1 MNTTNIN
8 QLLAPIMA
16 ESPPSSPKQADI
28 EKLTQMMEAVLQSD
42 RQLQSSYEK
51 LHKEKEQ
58 VKNYLNEI
66 LESLT
71 TGVIVVDQED
81 RITVFNKMAG
91 VITGRS
97 PQDAIGKKLK
107 QALNTDL
114 FESML
119 QRLTQSGNR
128 TMSLD
133 QVFTNEDG
141 RKINIRVSVSPM
153 LDHNDQQTGT
163 VIVVQDITQLKHLE
177 EEVQRNS
184 RLKATGEMAAGI
196 AHEIRNPLGS
206 IELFASLLK
215 KDLDGDAEKKELVEH
230 ICSGVKNMDRII
242 SSLLLFAQSP
252 QPSRQKCDVN
262 ALLDKL
268 LESKTALNTP
278 ENIRI
283 IRQFSDEHPT
293 GKGDSELLKQVF
305 SNLIRNAIQAMP
317 QGGELRLQTEKTVEA
332 PAADDPLQDKR
343 QYIAITLSDTGV
355 GISPE
360 NLGAIFNPFFTTKEK
375 GTGLGLSIAHNI
387 IKAHQGTLDVESTEG
402 KGTTFIVKIP
412 CWNEDYNEK

>member
-1 MNTTNIN
+1 MNPTNIN
-8 QLLAPIMA
+8 QFLAPIMA
-16 ESPPSSPKQADI
+16 ESPPQPPKPADI
-28 EKLTQMMEAVLQSD
+28 EKLTRMMEAVLQSD

-51 LHKEKEQ
+51 LHREKEQ

-71 TGVIVVDQED
+71 TGVIVADQEE

-91 VITGRS
+91 IIIGRS
-97 PQDAIGKKLK
+97 PQDVLGKKLQ

-114 FESML
+114 FESMIH
-119 QRLTQSGNR
+119 RLAHTGSR
-128 TMSLD
+128 SISLD
-133 QVFTNEDG
+133 KMFTNEEG
-141 RKINIRVSVSPM
+141 RTLNIRVSVSPM
-153 LDHNDQQTGT
+153 LDHSDQQTGT

-215 KDLDGDAEKKELVEH
+215 KDLEGDEKKKELVEH

-252 QPSRQKCDVN
+252 QPSSQKCDVN

-268 LESKTALNTP
+268 LESKTALNVP
-278 ENIRI
+278 EHTRI
-283 IRQFSDEHPT
+283 IRQFSDENPI
-293 GKGDSELLKQVF
+293 GKGDGELLNQVF
-305 SNLIRNAIQAMP
+305 SNLIRNALQAMP
-317 QGGELRLQTEKTVEA
+317 QGGELRLHTEKTVEA
-332 PAADDPLQDKR
+332 PLTNDPMQDKR

-360 NLGAIFNPFFTTKEK
+360 NLGTIFNPFFTTKEK

-412 CWNEDYNEK
+412 CWNEDFNEK